1 MATASCWLS
10 VPTGRVADYSYARLH
25 GAPAPFA
32 AGCAKSA
39 GKYTVPLEA
48 TAKEVGW
55 ACGALEEA
63 VLEAVA
69 VAALRLG
76 GSDLRA

>member
-1 MATASCWLS
+1 MPDCM
-10 VPTGRVADYSYARLH
+10 VPLPHLLQAVQ
-25 GAPAPFA
+25 
-32 AGCAKSA
+32 SA

-76 GSDLRA
+76 GCDLRA